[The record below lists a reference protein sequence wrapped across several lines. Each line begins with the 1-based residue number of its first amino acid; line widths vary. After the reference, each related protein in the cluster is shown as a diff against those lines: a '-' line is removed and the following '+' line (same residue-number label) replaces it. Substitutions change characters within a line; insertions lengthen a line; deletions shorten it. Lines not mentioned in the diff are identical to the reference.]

1 MFLNCRMLELI
12 EDLAKVILSNPY
24 AQAGI
29 FFFFVAQL
37 KIEQNTVSSTELECF
52 VISNAATLQQ

>member
-1 MFLNCRMLELI
+1 MPELI
-12 EDLAKVILSNPY
+12 EDLTKVTWSNPH

-29 FFFFVAQL
+29 FFLVAEL
-37 KIEQNTVSSTELECF
+37 KIEKTTVSSTELECF